1 MKLNTQLF
9 LLFCTTLFFS
19 CKNGDVI
26 ENDTQIES
34 SLDELI
40 IRSKNFQ
47 TEKELLEIEKNYQE
61 FRDLHADSLLKK
73 LNAKNQTL
81 LSTIELAKKL
91 DYVSLVNKQ
100 GTFASKG
107 SKYTE
112 LFYGLKNDSIRI
124 HFDADKRIKSLK
136 IIEEQSGRQLKSI
149 SKNEFDY
156 TFDVYF
162 DNPFS
167 ITIEFVE
174 EAYFNLSVER
184 RPYSLENKFAKCEIK
199 TDSIESNKKLVGYE
213 QGTRLKYEKV
223 FNEPK
228 KFVVS
233 KSLSFSG
240 ESKVY
245 AAIELPPNTVE
256 FIYTLRI
263 SGDSDKLK
271 EDGTL
276 YNQVDKSYRKI
287 KMLGLPIW
295 ESEGSQTSLT
305 REILNS
311 IFKPKVDHYA
321 LNIFFFDRE
330 KEIKK
335 FINYS
340 GSDYASA
347 FAYDINNSAIS
358 SESRT
363 GLVKKPKSGYSYIGL
378 QTTSTFSDT
387 YAWLDAVA
395 LYEVKYYYKLK
406 RKLIRK

>member
-1 MKLNTQLF
+1 MKHNTQLF
-9 LLFCTTLFFS
+9 LIALASLFFS

-228 KFVVS
+228 N
-233 KSLSFSG
+233 L
-240 ESKVY
+240 
-245 AAIELPPNTVE
+245 
-256 FIYTLRI
+256 
-263 SGDSDKLK
+263 
-271 EDGTL
+271 
-276 YNQVDKSYRKI
+276 
-287 KMLGLPIW
+287 
-295 ESEGSQTSLT
+295 
-305 REILNS
+305 
-311 IFKPKVDHYA
+311 
-321 LNIFFFDRE
+321 
-330 KEIKK
+330 
-335 FINYS
+335 
-340 GSDYASA
+340 
-347 FAYDINNSAIS
+347 
-358 SESRT
+358 
-363 GLVKKPKSGYSYIGL
+363 
-378 QTTSTFSDT
+378 
-387 YAWLDAVA
+387 
-395 LYEVKYYYKLK
+395 
-406 RKLIRK
+406 